1 VRRLYPLSI
10 GVVVLAVTAAVALET
25 DYDLAK
31 TALLA
36 VKRMAAPPKTFED
49 TFGLRGLEYIDGVV
63 VEGLSDDLRAAG
75 LASAAMREVVQAR
88 LREGGWGVTGVPTIP
103 KEHVYTRIS
112 GVELRTG
119 EGERYGW
126 YAVAV
131 ELSLRQ
137 PAYLER
143 LTDDTA
149 LSTWA
154 TTWDTTAL
162 VFSPRSDLR
171 DDIASELTRQAGK
184 LLDDWR
190 LANADE

>member
-1 VRRLYPLSI
+1 VRRSVSLSI
-10 GVVVLAVTAAVALET
+10 GIAFLVAAAAVALDT

-36 VKRMAAPPKTFED
+36 IKRMAAPSKTVED
-49 TFGLRGLEYIDGVV
+49 PLGLRGLAYIDGVV

-75 LASAAMREVVQAR
+75 LAGSAMRDVVATR
-88 LREGGWGVTGVPTIP
+88 LREGGLGVTGVPTIP
-103 KEHVYTRIS
+103 TEHVYTRIS
-112 GVELRTG
+112 GVELRTA

-126 YAVAV
+126 YAVSV

-143 LTDDTA
+143 LTDGA
-149 LSTWA
+149 AVHAWA

-162 VFSPRSDLR
+162 VFSPQSDLR
-171 DDIASELTRQAGK
+171 DDIASELARQAGN

-190 LANADE
+190 LANAKD